1 MQKSSNSKLGRYYPP
16 SREDWRKW
24 LEENHDTSP
33 GIWLIY
39 FKKGS
44 KQPTLAYD
52 DAVEEGLSFGW
63 IDSTVNTL
71 DEDRYLQLFTPRK
84 PSSTWSRLNKK
95 RVKKLIKNGSM
106 ARAGLEKI
114 ETAKK
119 NGSWTILDEVEN
131 LSIPPDLEE
140 AFKKNKNAQDNYNVF
155 TDSVK
160 KQILWF
166 VISAKRSETRKKRIE
181 NVIEATNRN
190 KKPF

>member
-1 MQKSSNSKLGRYYPP
+1 MKTG
-16 SREDWRKW
+16 
-24 LEENHDTSP
+24 ENGWKKIMPHPP

-44 KQPTLAYD
+44 IHPTLSYD

-63 IDSTVNTL
+63 IESTVNAL
-71 DEDRYLQLFTPRK
+71 DENRYLQLFTPRK
-84 PSSTWSRLNKK
+84 SNSTWSRLNKE
-95 RVKKLIKNGSM
+95 RVKNGSM
-106 ARAGLEKI
+106 TPVGLEKI

-119 NGSWTILDEVEN
+119 NGSWTILDEVED
-131 LSIPPDLEE
+131 LIVSLDLEK

-166 VISAKRSETRKKRIE
+166 VISAKRSKTRQKRIE
-181 NVIEATNRN
+181 NVIEATTRN

>member
-1 MQKSSNSKLGRYYPP
+1 
-16 SREDWRKW
+16 
-24 LEENHDTSP
+24 
-33 GIWLIY
+33 
-39 FKKGS
+39 
-44 KQPTLAYD
+44 
-52 DAVEEGLSFGW
+52 
-63 IDSTVNTL
+63 
-71 DEDRYLQLFTPRK
+71 
-84 PSSTWSRLNKK
+84 
-95 RVKKLIKNGSM
+95 M

-181 NVIEATNRN
+181 NVIEATTRN